1 MRFPAL
7 WGPNQNTLIPV
18 NLSQLFGFKK
28 PKKEYTKWS
37 NGLKLSVLSL
47 SVCRRLY
54 LIQLPWPVK
63 WNWVYD
69 DMKYVFFRKRCRSK
83 KPNLQRATWKLFS
96 LFGNELKLL
105 ILQNDNLWSRQGSDP
120 SSNEWTIRLRKNI
133 AHVVAGRTW
142 QNVTLGAIDL
152 TRAWVVTSRYQ

>member
-47 SVCRRLY
+47 SVCRRLC

-69 DMKYVFFRKRCRSK
+69 DVKFRCFFARDADPRNPICSARLENCF
-83 KPNLQRATWKLFS
+83 PFLEMNWNFS
-96 LFGNELKLL
+96 FHK
-105 ILQNDNLWSRQGSDP
+105 NDNLWSRQGSDP

-133 AHVVAGRTW
+133 AHFVAGRTW
-142 QNVTLGAIDL
+142 RNVTLGAIDL
-152 TRAWVVTSRYQ
+152 TRA